1 MGVLMALLGF
11 VIGFLSACI
20 AVLRLKIGTL
30 RVDQSDPED
39 EPYMF
44 LELSKNMGDITNR
57 KYVLLDVRH
66 ENYIS
71 QK

>member
-1 MGVLMALLGF
+1 MGVLMAILGF
-11 VIGFLSACI
+11 VAGFISACI

-30 RVDQSDPED
+30 RVDQSDPND

-44 LELSKNMGDITNR
+44 LEISRNTGDFTDR